1 MEKPGTDGTNKS
13 RVRVRLP
20 NKPPLLY
27 PQAARVLRRIVV
39 RLAQARRGTDNA
51 SQPEEKA
58 S

>member
-1 MEKPGTDGTNKS
+1 MEKPRTDGTSKS
-13 RVRVRLP
+13 RIRVKLP
-20 NKPPLLY
+20 SKPPLLY

-51 SQPEEKA
+51 SRSEEKA